1 MAELSQWGV
10 DTASFPELAVSDSE
24 CANLAGIPD
33 AFADF
38 QFNRQKLNL
47 SIPHAAMNT
56 RSTDEVPIERWD
68 EGIPALLLNYNMNSY
83 QSRYK
88 GAETYESTYL
98 NLRPGLNIGPGVCAT
113 TPPLSIV
120 IRVEVNG
127 TTSIAIFSGILSLC
141 EAN

>member
-1 MAELSQWGV
+1 
-10 DTASFPELAVSDSE
+10 
-24 CANLAGIPD
+24 PD

-56 RSTDEVPIERWD
+56 RSLDEVPIERWD

-98 NLRPGLNIGPGVCAT
+98 NLRPGLNIGPWRLRNYT
-113 TPPLSIV
+113 TFEHSNQSGSKWDNVYSYLQRNIV
-120 IRVEVNG
+120 
-127 TTSIAIFSGILSLC
+127 SLRSQLTLGDSS
-141 EAN
+141 A

>member
-1 MAELSQWGV
+1 
-10 DTASFPELAVSDSE
+10 
-24 CANLAGIPD
+24 
-33 AFADF
+33 
-38 QFNRQKLNL
+38 
-47 SIPHAAMNT
+47 MNT
-56 RSTDEVPIERWD
+56 RSPDEVPIERWD

-98 NLRPGLNIGPGVCAT
+98 NLRPGLNIGPLGVCAT